1 MLTSRIFGQWVGRSA
16 TESVQTRCK
25 IQCDDGEKE
34 GRPSI
39 RGACCP
45 TYMTITGIKWTVT
58 FPGNCVIDLV
68 RKLIMKSVQLQLVL
82 Q

>member
-1 MLTSRIFGQWVGRSA
+1 
-16 TESVQTRCK
+16 
-25 IQCDDGEKE
+25 
-34 GRPSI
+34 
-39 RGACCP
+39 
-45 TYMTITGIKWTVT
+45 MTITGIKWTVT